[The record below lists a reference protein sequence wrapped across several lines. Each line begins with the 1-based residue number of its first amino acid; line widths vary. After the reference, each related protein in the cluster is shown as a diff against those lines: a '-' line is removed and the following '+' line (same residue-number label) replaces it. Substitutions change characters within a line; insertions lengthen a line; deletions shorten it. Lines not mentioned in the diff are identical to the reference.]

1 MVTDN
6 LSKKWSEYIT
16 AGSEGCSAQSLDGRK
31 RDLLLSEGCSLGLTD
46 WKLMFQQLS
55 TENTRQSEQKN
66 GQQI

>member
-16 AGSEGCSAQSLDGRK
+16 AGSEGCSAQSLKGCK